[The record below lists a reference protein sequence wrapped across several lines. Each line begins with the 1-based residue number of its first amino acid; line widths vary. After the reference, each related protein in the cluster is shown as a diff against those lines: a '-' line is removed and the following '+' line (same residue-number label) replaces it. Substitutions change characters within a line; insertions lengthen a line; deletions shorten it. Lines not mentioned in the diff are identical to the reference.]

1 MKVVQVVGYHNTG
14 KTTVV
19 KELVKRLKMGNSKVA
34 TIKHIHEKNFEL
46 DKQNSNSYVH
56 KKAGADLIV
65 ISAENETDFLYNKPK
80 EFLEIACKI
89 SADWLIVEGF
99 NQFPLP
105 NIVCGKTEQEVD
117 DFFNKRTLF
126 VSGIISKTKQSYRN
140 LPVLNSMVPD
150 QADQISKLVLKK
162 VFPMLPYVEDKCC
175 NLCGLTCS
183 KMVEAIVQ
191 GDKKY
196 EDCLIRQTNVHLKI
210 GGREIQIVPFVQQ
223 ILENNI
229 LALVRELD
237 GWEKGKTIEV
247 KINN

>member
-56 KKAGADLIV
+56 KKAGADLTI
-65 ISAENETDFLYNKPK
+65 ISAGSETDFLYNKPM
-80 EFLEIACKI
+80 ELLEIACKI

-229 LALVRELD
+229 LALVQELD

>member
-34 TIKHIHEKNFEL
+34 TIKHIHDESFEL
-46 DKQNSNSYVH
+46 DTQNSNSYFH
-56 KKAGADLIV
+56 KKAGADFTV
-65 ISAENETDFLYNKPK
+65 ISAGSETDFLYNKPMD
-80 EFLEIACKI
+80 FLEITNKI

-99 NQFPLP
+99 NEFPLP
-105 NIVCGKTEQEVD
+105 NIVCGKTEQDVD

-126 VSGIISKTKQSYRN
+126 VSGLISETKQDYRN
-140 LPVLNSMVPD
+140 LAVLNANVPD
-150 QADQISKLVLKK
+150 QADQITKLVLER
-162 VFPMLPYVEDKCC
+162 VFPMLPYVDDKCC

-183 KMVEAIVQ
+183 KMAAAIVQ
-191 GDKKY
+191 GKKKY

-210 GGREIQIVPFVQQ
+210 GDREIKIVPFVQH

-229 LALVRELD
+229 LALVSELD